1 LRHTRWYRASKP
13 RDFLKAL
20 KTGSAASLAANS
32 QALLKSETRGGK
44 ALLHLQAIYEGKK
57 RIRSLDRKTLDIDK
71 CQAGEQRSSER
82 HQNDE
87 ICRAAGDDSV
97 RA

>member
-32 QALLKSETRGGK
+32 QAFLKFETRGGK
-44 ALLHLQAIYEGKK
+44 ALLHLQAIDEGKK
-57 RIRSLDRKTLDIDK
+57 RMFAIIRRNLLMI
-71 CQAGEQRSSER
+71 
-82 HQNDE
+82 
-87 ICRAAGDDSV
+87 
-97 RA
+97 